1 MMGAVVGRGSPVF
14 SGVTGSGRLVR
25 FNTPD
30 DVIAVLD
37 AGEDVASETVAL
49 VKDAGATF
57 LAPIEADLAGI
68 LCRSGD
74 IESHLAIISR
84 DFQIPCL
91 MGVEF
96 DGDEPADGTVVVI
109 DTDSGTIATD
119 DDVID
124 SGSTAQGSDG
134 PDPAGGER

>member
-1 MMGAVVGRGSPVF
+1 MSGVIGRGSPVF
-14 SGVTGSGRLVR
+14 SGISGQGRLMR
-25 FNTPD
+25 FDTPD
-30 DVIAVLD
+30 DVLD
-37 AGEDVASETVAL
+37 AGDDAASETVAL

-91 MGVEF
+91 MGVQF
-96 DGDEPADGTVVVI
+96 DGDEPADGTAVVI
-109 DTDSGTIATD
+109 DTDAGTISLD
-119 DDVID
+119 
-124 SGSTAQGSDG
+124 GQG
-134 PDPAGGER
+134 

>member
-1 MMGAVVGRGSPVF
+1 MFTGI
-14 SGVTGSGRLVR
+14 SGEGRLMR

-37 AGEDVASETVAL
+37 TGHDMASETVAL

-91 MGVEF
+91 MGVVF
-96 DGDEPADGTVVVI
+96 DGDEPADGAAVVI
-109 DTDSGTIATD
+109 DTDAGTIA
-119 DDVID
+119 ID
-124 SGSTAQGSDG
+124 G
-134 PDPAGGER
+134 AG

>member
-1 MMGAVVGRGSPVF
+1 MGGIVGRGSPVF
-14 SGVTGSGRLVR
+14 SGVSGHGRLMR
-25 FNTPD
+25 FDTPD

-37 AGEDVASETVAL
+37 AGDEAVSETVAL

-84 DFQIPCL
+84 DFRIPCL
-91 MGVEF
+91 MGVTF
-96 DGDEPADGTVVVI
+96 DSDEPDDGALVVI
-109 DTDSGTIATD
+109 DTEAGTIS
-119 DDVID
+119 VE
-124 SGSTAQGSDG
+124 GQG
-134 PDPAGGER
+134 

>member
-1 MMGAVVGRGSPVF
+1 M
-14 SGVTGSGRLVR
+14 R
-25 FNTPD
+25 FDTPD

-37 AGEDVASETVAL
+37 AGEDAASETVAL

-96 DGDEPADGTVVVI
+96 QSDEPADGSLIAI
-109 DTDSGTIATD
+109 DTVEGTIS
-119 DDVID
+119 VQE
-124 SGSTAQGSDG
+124 QG
-134 PDPAGGER
+134 

>member
-1 MMGAVVGRGSPVF
+1 MGGVVGRGSSVF
-14 SGVTGSGRLVR
+14 SGISGQGQLKR
-25 FNTPD
+25 FDTPD

-37 AGEDVASETVAL
+37 AGDDVASETVAL

-96 DGDEPADGTVVVI
+96 DGDEPADGTAVVI
-109 DTDSGTIATD
+109 DTDAGTISLD
-119 DDVID
+119 
-124 SGSTAQGSDG
+124 GQG
-134 PDPAGGER
+134 

>member
-1 MMGAVVGRGSPVF
+1 MGTVVGRGSSVF
-14 SGVTGSGRLVR
+14 SGISGQGRLVR
-25 FNTPD
+25 FDTPD

-37 AGEDVASETVAL
+37 AGDDVASETVAL

-96 DGDEPADGTVVVI
+96 HGDEPADGTALVI
-109 DTDSGTIATD
+109 DTDAGTISLD
-119 DDVID
+119 
-124 SGSTAQGSDG
+124 GQG
-134 PDPAGGER
+134 

>member
-1 MMGAVVGRGSPVF
+1 MGGVVGRGSPVF
-14 SGVTGSGRLVR
+14 SGVNGQGALMR
-25 FNTPD
+25 FETPD
-30 DVIAVLD
+30 DVIAMLD
-37 AGEDVASETVAL
+37 AGDDIASEAVAL

-96 DGDEPADGTVVVI
+96 SGDEPPDGTEVVI
-109 DTDSGTIATD
+109 DTDAGTIS
-119 DDVID
+119 ID
-124 SGSTAQGSDG
+124 G
-134 PDPAGGER
+134 AG